1 MKKLLLSLL
10 FTGGFAASGFGQI
23 FSQNFSGTSVV
34 TDYIDA
40 TNGYSANKFTAIS
53 SLTNSPATI
62 SGGSLTFTKTGGSA
76 SYLSQIKDMN
86 ANVLIVSFDFSVSG
100 QTSANTSSIVFN
112 VGSSF
117 GNNATAYTGTS
128 GGNSRFAINFSA
140 TPGSFST
147 RDIANTTNSANVY
160 SGMQTI
166 TFIVNNKPSGI
177 SYVAPSGSR
186 ESLPANTWDLWVGNT
201 KEFNDVAVENPANV
215 LNHFKISAQSGIP
228 NSIMTFDNFVIK
240 DQTEPTTLPVSLTSF
255 TAKANLQNIDLA
267 WTTAAEKDNSH
278 FEILRSGDGK
288 TFSKIGETKGAGTID
303 VTKNYSFIDKNAL
316 PGISYYQ
323 LKQFDF
329 NGNSVLSEVQ
339 AVKSNVAASN
349 FKIATNKQDG
359 SLKLTVFAAS
369 EGKATFKIY
378 DVNGQ
383 KITEAK
389 LSLNKGYSNIS
400 VPFNSSKGLHIAS
413 LTTTN
418 ETLTQKFIQ

>member
-1 MKKLLLSLL
+1 M
-10 FTGGFAASGFGQI
+10 
-23 FSQNFSGTSVV
+23 
-34 TDYIDA
+34 D
-40 TNGYSANKFTAIS
+40 
-53 SLTNSPATI
+53 NSCR
-62 SGGSLTFTKTGGSA
+62 K
-76 SYLSQIKDMN
+76 
-86 ANVLIVSFDFSVSG
+86 
-100 QTSANTSSIVFN
+100 
-112 VGSSF
+112 
-117 GNNATAYTGTS
+117 
-128 GGNSRFAINFSA
+128 
-140 TPGSFST
+140 
-147 RDIANTTNSANVY
+147 
-160 SGMQTI
+160 
-166 TFIVNNKPSGI
+166 
-177 SYVAPSGSR
+177 
-186 ESLPANTWDLWVGNT
+186 
-201 KEFNDVAVENPANV
+201 
-215 LNHFKISAQSGIP
+215 
-228 NSIMTFDNFVIK
+228 
-240 DQTEPTTLPVSLTSF
+240 
-255 TAKANLQNIDLA
+255 
-267 WTTAAEKDNSH
+267 KDNSH